1 MRPTTRYGY
10 LFAQVFEPYVLTE
23 IAELEGTTPEL
34 LEALEVGSTP
44 EIDMLRQRIA
54 ERQSLS
60 PVEAVNTAAALI
72 SISRFALAE
81 LLLNAAEQ
89 ARTDHRDKFE
99 IAMLWFVI
107 HNRRAEYDLMAA
119 DLLEMRRLIETGPL
133 HGERKLD
140 AASQAIV
147 WHLKAKV
154 LSATD
159 FEWFLDL
166 GRQIAE
172 TGLVDDGALSSWYRA
187 VAMVPAAKGDK
198 DATRKIML
206 AARKTAD
213 NAMKSRLNA
222 YETHF
227 LKTYHESSIKEHM
240 YVSRDY
246 AAAVAEGEALVR
258 LDPAWSVSYGEVGEV
273 HRHFGAP
280 DAAAEYFQAAA
291 RQGPPYLSHHLF
303 CAAQCHEAAGNL
315 EEAMRIYHQLL
326 VHSPENPSVIVA
338 GTRLARRTSDPRQSE
353 FMHRIDALPKPLSQR
368 HLEFLES

>member
-1 MRPTTRYGY
+1 MIRTSSTPEYKASCFHQTMRELHFEETPQMPADLFSLACVEQFEMKPTTSYGY

-23 IAELEGTTPEL
+23 IAELEGTAPEL

-44 EIDMLRQRIA
+44 ELDTLRQRIA

-107 HNRRAEYDLMAA
+107 HNRHAEYDHMAA
-119 DLLEMRRLIETGPL
+119 DLLTMRRLIETGPL
-133 HGERKLD
+133 HRERKLD

-147 WHLKAKV
+147 WHLKVKV

-159 FEWFLDL
+159 FEWFLNL

-198 DATRKIML
+198 DTTREVMM

-227 LKTYHESSIKEHM
+227 LKTYHESSIKSTCM
-240 YVSRDY
+240 F
-246 AAAVAEGEALVR
+246 
-258 LDPAWSVSYGEVGEV
+258 P
-273 HRHFGAP
+273 
-280 DAAAEYFQAAA
+280 
-291 RQGPPYLSHHLF
+291 
-303 CAAQCHEAAGNL
+303 
-315 EEAMRIYHQLL
+315 
-326 VHSPENPSVIVA
+326 VI
-338 GTRLARRTSDPRQSE
+338 TRLR
-353 FMHRIDALPKPLSQR
+353 LPKVKRWFVSIRLGP
-368 HLEFLES
+368 